1 MGFFDA
7 LSGKQ
12 HPADFLMETAGKG
25 LKAGVGAA
33 KKAAAKA
40 KEAKAAREEAEMEQ
54 QEEAV
59 EAVSYGGES
68 GPAFCPHCG
77 KPLR

>member
-1 MGFFDA
+1 MGLFDV
-7 LSGKQ
+7 LGGKQ
-12 HPADFLMETAGKG
+12 NPGDYLVGVAGKG

-33 KKAAAKA
+33 KNAAAKA
-40 KEAKAAREEAEMEQ
+40 KEKKEARREAEQEEEA
-54 QEEAV
+54 
-59 EAVSYGGES
+59 YDDGS